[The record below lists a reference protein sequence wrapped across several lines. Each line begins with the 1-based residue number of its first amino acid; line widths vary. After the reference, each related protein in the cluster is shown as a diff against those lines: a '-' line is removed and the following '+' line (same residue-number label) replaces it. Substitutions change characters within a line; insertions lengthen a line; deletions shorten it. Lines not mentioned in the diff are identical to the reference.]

1 MASSHPP
8 LVRTRLS
15 AMMFLEFF
23 IWGGWGFAL
32 SGYADNLGFTGAEIG
47 WLLAIPALGAMISPL
62 FVGLI
67 ADRFFPAQRVL
78 CVLHL
83 LGGLCLLLAGL
94 QREFPMMMLLMML
107 NGLFFMP
114 SIALC
119 NSVAFRHIPNPD
131 RFPRI
136 AVCGTIG
143 WIIAVLSAT
152 ALGGM
157 TTSNFLYQ
165 SGVASVVLAFYCLTL
180 PHTPPKG
187 REAGGDV
194 FGLSALKLLKDR
206 SFLIFIT
213 CVTLISIPACGFYF
227 TLASPMLQQRGYPA
241 PLALTTL
248 NQLPSEIIFMF
259 TMPWFVAVLGLK
271 RVLMIGMIAW
281 AVRYLCFMSPAFPL
295 ALVGL
300 LLHGFCYSFLY
311 VGAYM
316 YVDRRAPAELKAS
329 AQSLLS
335 FLLLGVGWVLG
346 AKGAGFMMDQFPP
359 EIPTMPQSTAIAV
372 VEREAEDEV
381 KGHEVKLT
389 VQKGE
394 EADPYMNMIFEKA
407 TGTLADVE
415 NKLPRWDDPAAAT
428 SVFRFLDLSGV
439 LQSFL
444 QSEDEKAKAEEE
456 NQIALVDT
464 LDADKDG
471 AVSQAEIDAIAEEGV
486 KVNGLTYERKPIVER
501 FAQMRKILEIES
513 DAAMPRSQWLAFQLK
528 PDLLEQLDTDKEGDP
543 GYGRISLTE
552 VENFKA
558 DEVIVDD
565 VKYPKKKLAGVFK
578 DAHEKLG
585 LKGDVELDRQ
595 QWLAV
600 QSNRWATIFLIPSI
614 ICFAILAV
622 FAAGLRDQPAEEP
635 KEEPLREEGPG
646 EEGTGQP

>member
-1 MASSHPP
+1 MASTHPP

-32 SGYADNLGFTGAEIG
+32 AGRAENLGFTGAEIG
-47 WLLAIPALGAMISPL
+47 WLLAIPALGAIISPL
-62 FVGLI
+62 FIGLI

-94 QREFPMMMLLMML
+94 QKDFSMMMTLMML

-136 AVCGTIG
+136 AVFGTIG
-143 WIIAVLSAT
+143 WIIAVLGAT

-157 TTSNFLYQ
+157 TTSNFLFQ
-165 SGVASVVLAFYCLTL
+165 SGVASIVLAFYCLSL
-180 PHTPPKG
+180 PHTAPKG

-194 FGLSALKLLKDR
+194 FGLSALTLLKDR
-206 SFLIFIT
+206 SFLIFIV

-227 TLASPMLQQRGYPA
+227 TLAGPMLQQRGYPA

-259 TMPWFVAVLGLK
+259 CMPWFVSMLGLK
-271 RVLMIGMIAW
+271 RVLMIGMAAW
-281 AVRYLCFMSPAFPL
+281 AVRYLCFMSPDFPL

-300 LLHGFCYSFLY
+300 LLHGLCYSFLY

-316 YVDRRAPAELKAS
+316 YVDRRAPAHLKAS

-335 FLLLGVGWVLG
+335 FLLLGVGWFLG
-346 AKGAGFMMDQFPP
+346 AKGAGFMLDQYPP
-359 EIPTMPQSTAIAV
+359 EIPAMPQSTVVRI
-372 VEREAEDEV
+372 VERDEADKE
-381 KGHEVKLT
+381 KGHEVNLT
-389 VQKGE
+389 VQKGD
-394 EADPYMNMIFEKA
+394 EADPYMNFTFEKA
-407 TGTLADVE
+407 TGTLTDVKD
-415 NKLPRWDDPAAAT
+415 KLPRWDDPAAAT
-428 SVFRFLDLSGV
+428 SIFRFLDLSGV
-439 LQSFL
+439 LEDFL

-456 NQIALVDT
+456 NQIALVDK
-464 LDADKDG
+464 LDADKDK
-471 AVSQAEIDAIAEEGV
+471 AISKAEIDAIAKEGV
-486 KVNGLTYERKPIVER
+486 TVNGLTYEKEKITKR
-501 FAQMRKILEIES
+501 FAEMQKILEIKS
-513 DAAMPRSQWLAFQLK
+513 DAPVPRLHWLAFQLKPK
-528 PDLLEQLDTDKEGDP
+528 PDLLEQLDADKEGAP
-543 GYGRISLTE
+543 GHGIISLAE
-552 VENFKA
+552 VEKFKA

-565 VKYPKKKLAGVFK
+565 VKYPKEKLAAVFK

-600 QSNRWATIFLIPSI
+600 QSNRWGTIWLIPSI
-614 ICFAILAV
+614 ICFAILAA
-622 FAAGLRDQPAEEP
+622 FALGFRETPAEGQ
-635 KEEPLREEGPG
+635 KDD
-646 EEGTGQP
+646 EEGTGGE

>member
-1 MASSHPP
+1 MASTHPP

-32 SGYADNLGFTGAEIG
+32 SGYADYLGFTGAQIG

-67 ADRFFPAQRVL
+67 ADRFFPTQRVL

-94 QREFPMMMLLMML
+94 QKEFSMMMLLMML
-107 NGLFFMP
+107 HGLFFMP
-114 SIALC
+114 TIALC

-165 SGVASVVLAFYCLTL
+165 SGVVSIVLAFYCLSL

-187 REAGGDV
+187 KEAGGDV
-194 FGLSALKLLKDR
+194 FGLSALTLLKDR
-206 SFLIFIT
+206 SFLIFIV
-213 CVTLISIPACGFYF
+213 CVTLISIPACGYYF
-227 TLASPMLQQRGYPA
+227 TLAGPMLQQRGYPA

-259 TMPWFVAVLGLK
+259 CMPWFVSTLGLK
-271 RVLMIGMIAW
+271 RVLMIGMAAW
-281 AVRYLCFMSPAFPL
+281 AVRYLCFMPPVFEL

-335 FLLLGVGWVLG
+335 FLLLGVGWFLG
-346 AKGAGFMMDQFPP
+346 AKGAGFMKDQFPP
-359 EIPTMPQSTAIAV
+359 EIPTMPESTV
-372 VEREAEDEV
+372 VEIVERDADDEV
-381 KGHEVKLT
+381 KGHEVKVT
-389 VQKGE
+389 VRKGDDTAPHME
-394 EADPYMNMIFEKA
+394 MVFENA
-407 TGTLADVE
+407 TGKLTDVK
-415 NKLPRWDDPAAAT
+415 NNLPRWDDPAAAT
-428 SVFRFLDLSGV
+428 SIFRFLDLSGT
-439 LQSFL
+439 LNSFL
-444 QSEDEKAKAEEE
+444 QSEDQKAKAKEE
-456 NQIALVDT
+456 NQIALVDK
-464 LDADKDG
+464 LDANGDK
-471 AVSQAEIDAIAEEGV
+471 AISKAEIDAIGKEGV
-486 KVNGLTYERKPIVER
+486 KVNGLIYEKEKIAER
-501 FAQMRKILEIES
+501 FAKMQEILEIKS
-513 DAAMPRSQWLAFQLK
+513 DASVPRSQWLAFQLK

-543 GYGRISLTE
+543 GYGRISLAE
-552 VENFKA
+552 VEGFDE

-565 VKYPKKKLAGVFK
+565 VKYPKEKLAGVFT

-585 LKGDVELDRQ
+585 LKGDVELGRQ

-600 QSNRWATIFLIPSI
+600 QSNQWGSIWLIPSI

-622 FAAGLRDQPAEEP
+622 FTVGFRDKPAEEQ
-635 KEEPLREEGPG
+635 KEDEPTEEKQTG
-646 EEGTGQP
+646 ES